1 MRVYHFLP
9 TVHALED
16 IEKNRIKISEIDQ
29 LNDRFEL
36 WCVSQEDQRLRPA
49 LRKYKEEMSERFG
62 MICFCKQWHNPLLWS
77 HYADKHRGMCLGFDV
92 DDRGLK
98 AVNYVAERSNL
109 KFPLTKESTDELLF
123 TKYRD
128 WQYEEELR
136 NWFQFD
142 KREDGHYFYPFD
154 GFVQLREVIAGPL
167 CTESKDR
174 IKETLRDYP
183 EGVSVTKAR
192 LAFKTFRVVE
202 NLKGFLQRPRANSN
216 RVVSTVLSV
225 WYPLRLAG
233 LAELADA
240 ADSKSG
246 GRNAV

>member
-9 TVHALED
+9 TVHALDD
-16 IEKNRIKISEIDQ
+16 IEKKRIRISEIDQ
-29 LNDRFEL
+29 LNDPFEL
-36 WCVSQEDQRLRPA
+36 WCVSQEDERIRPA
-49 LRKYKEEMSERFG
+49 LREYKKEIGERFG
-62 MICFCKQWHNPLLWS
+62 LICFCKHWHNPLLWS
-77 HYADKHRGMCLGFDV
+77 HYADKHRGVCLGFDV
-92 DDRGLK
+92 DYRGLK

-109 KFPLTKESTDELLF
+109 KIPLTKESTDELLF

-136 NWFQFD
+136 NWFQLD

-174 IKETLRDYP
+174 IKEALGDYP
-183 EGVSVTKAR
+183 EGVSIIKAR

-202 NLKGFLQRPRANSN
+202 NLRGFL
-216 RVVSTVLSV
+216 STS
-225 WYPLRLAG
+225 
-233 LAELADA
+233 
-240 ADSKSG
+240 
-246 GRNAV
+246 